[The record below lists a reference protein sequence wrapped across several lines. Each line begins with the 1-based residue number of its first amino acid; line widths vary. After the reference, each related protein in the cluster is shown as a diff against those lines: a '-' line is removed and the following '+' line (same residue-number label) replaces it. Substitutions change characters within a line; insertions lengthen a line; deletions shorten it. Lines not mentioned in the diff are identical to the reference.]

1 MENKIRPA
9 VKVATGSKVLVVL
22 LLAVAALATVWVVVD
37 SMERSRGES
46 PIIISSEGVASL
58 ERENER
64 LRLRIGSQSAQ
75 ILQMDKLLQ
84 EATE

>member
-37 SMERSRGES
+37 SMERSRGEC

-75 ILQMDKLLQ
+75 ILQLDKLLQ